1 MRAGT
6 DVCDRFR
13 AAREKS
19 GAGFSTRFA
28 QFKDRAVIE
37 GQTLGVQSTHQVT
50 SLCSVITGNGCPFCD
65 PVIGTGYGAK
75 TGADAVTTG
84 SDIWQKEY
92 ALELQRRRLT
102 RTILNWSC
110 KKRRKR
116 RRRRSVFAF

>member
-1 MRAGT
+1 M
-6 DVCDRFR
+6 
-13 AAREKS
+13 
-19 GAGFSTRFA
+19 
-28 QFKDRAVIE
+28 IE
-37 GQTLGVQSTHQVT
+37 GQTLGVLTT
-50 SLCSVITGNGCPFCD
+50 RLAISLCSVVRGSGCPFPD

-75 TGADAVTTG
+75 TGADAVTTR

-102 RTILNWSC
+102 LPILNWSC